1 MEENN
6 KPAEQNPC
14 EKHQESKKYLVFYVI
29 GLFCVALA
37 LILLSYV
44 SQVRADKRLSELSTQ
59 LDTQTS
65 AVQGANARVEVLQQS
80 VEEQTKLLNEQ
91 QAILDKLM
99 KQTNTDNTDDMLAA
113 LEKLSDQKKVLYEM
127 LLAQQ
132 ELEQSRVADAKTRV
146 DKLVTDYGLEKLN
159 GTDTNAL
166 LKEESAALFT
176 SLYAQT
182 RTVQ

>member
-80 VEEQTKLLNEQ
+80 VEEQTKLLNE
-91 QAILDKLM
+91 LDKLM

-159 GTDTNAL
+159 GTDANAL

>member
-159 GTDTNAL
+159 GTDANAL
-166 LKEESAALFT
+166 LKEEGAALFT

>member
-6 KPAEQNPC
+6 KPTEQNPC

-99 KQTNTDNTDDMLAA
+99 EQTGTDNTDDMMTT

-132 ELEQSRVADAKTRV
+132 ELEQSRVADAKVRI
-146 DKLVTDYGLEKLN
+146 DKLVTTYGLEKLN
-159 GTDTNAL
+159 GTDANAL

>member
-91 QAILDKLM
+91 QAILYKLM

-159 GTDTNAL
+159 GTDANAL

>member
-6 KPAEQNPC
+6 KPTEQNPC
-14 EKHQESKKYLVFYVI
+14 EKHQESKRYLVFYVI

-99 KQTNTDNTDDMLAA
+99 KQTDTDNTDDMMTA

-127 LLAQQ
+127 LLAQEEIQ
-132 ELEQSRVADAKTRV
+132 QSRVADAKVRI
-146 DKLVTDYGLEKLN
+146 DKLVTTYGLEKLN
-159 GTDTNAL
+159 GIDANAL

>member
-91 QAILDKLM
+91 QTILDKLM

-159 GTDTNAL
+159 GTDANAL